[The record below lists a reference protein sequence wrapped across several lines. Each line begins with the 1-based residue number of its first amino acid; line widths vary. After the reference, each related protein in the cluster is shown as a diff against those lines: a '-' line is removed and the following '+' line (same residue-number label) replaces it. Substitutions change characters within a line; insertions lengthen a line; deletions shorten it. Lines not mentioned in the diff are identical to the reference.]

1 MSIERLD
8 KIIASQSTFSR
19 KDARNLIK
27 DGGVSVNGEVVT
39 SPDAAIDTDKD
50 TLALFDKAFRVKRFV
65 YIMLNKP
72 AGILSAAK
80 DARSKTVIDLLP
92 VTLYRRGLFP
102 TGRLDKDTTGFM
114 LITDDG
120 DFAHRI
126 LSPKNHVFKTYEAR
140 LREPLQEGTCVQ
152 LAQGITL
159 GDGTQCLPA
168 FVEVIEDEAQPL
180 VRVKI
185 REGKYHQIKR
195 MFAAIGNEV
204 LALKRTQIGELALDE
219 KLKEG
224 ECRELNSAEIAKLA
238 KDGPG
243 F

>member
-1 MSIERLD
+1 MSMERLD
-8 KIIASQSTFSR
+8 KIIASQSTFTR

-27 DGGVSVNGEVVT
+27 DGVVCVNGKTMT
-39 SPDAAIDTDKD
+39 SPDESVDTEKD
-50 TLALFDKAFRVKRFV
+50 EITLFGKAFTVKRFI

-80 DARSKTVIDLLP
+80 DARAKTVIDLVPLKM
-92 VTLYRRGLFP
+92 YRRDLFP

-126 LSPKNHVFKTYEAR
+126 LSPKNHVFKTYEALLAKELNDSDSKR
-140 LREPLQEGTCVQ
+140 LSV
-152 LAQGITL
+152 GITL
-159 GDGTQCLPA
+159 ADGTECLPA
-168 FVEVIEDEAQPL
+168 FVEVITQAEQPL

-195 MFAAIGNEV
+195 MFAALGNEV
-204 LALKRTQIGELALDE
+204 LELKRTQIGELRLDE
-219 KLKEG
+219 TLEEG
-224 ECRELNSAEIAKLA
+224 ECRELSQAEVSLIIS
-238 KDGPG
+238 D
-243 F
+243 

>member
-1 MSIERLD
+1 MSVERLD

-27 DGGVSVNGEVVT
+27 DGGVCVNGKTMT
-39 SPDAAIDTDKD
+39 SCDASFDTQTDI
-50 TLALFDKAFRVKRFV
+50 LSLFGKVFTVKRFI

-80 DARSKTVIDLLP
+80 DARSKTVVDLLP
-92 VTLYRRGLFP
+92 LSMYRRGLFP

-120 DFAHRI
+120 EFAHRI
-126 LSPKNHVFKTYEAR
+126 LSPKNHIFKTYEAR
-140 LREPLQEGTCVQ
+140 LAKPLVGVDSEL
-152 LAQGITL
+152 LAGGITL
-159 GDGTQCLPA
+159 ADGTKCLPA
-168 FVEVIEDEAQPL
+168 FVETLSQEDQPL

-195 MFAAIGNEV
+195 MFAALGNEV
-204 LALKRTQIGELALDE
+204 IELKRTHIGELALDE
-219 KLKEG
+219 NLKEG
-224 ECRELNSAEIAKLA
+224 ECRELSENEVLMIIN
-238 KDGPG
+238 D
-243 F
+243 

>member
-1 MSIERLD
+1 MPIERLD

-27 DGGVSVNGEVVT
+27 DGGVSVNGEPVT

-50 TLALFDKAFRVKRFV
+50 VLALFDKPFRVKRFV

-92 VTLYRRGLFP
+92 VKLYRRGLFP

-140 LREPLQEGTCVQ
+140 LREPLQDGACEH
-152 LAQGITL
+152 LAEGITL
-159 GDGTQCLPA
+159 GDGTKCLPA
-168 FVEVIEDEAQPL
+168 FIEVVEDEAQPL
-180 VRVKI
+180 VKVKI

-204 LALKRTQIGELALDE
+204 LVLKRTQIGELALDE

-224 ECRELNSAEIAKLA
+224 ECRELNAEEIAKLI
-238 KDGPG
+238 KD
-243 F
+243 

>member
-1 MSIERLD
+1 MSVERLD
-8 KIIASQSTFSR
+8 KIISSQSTFSR

-27 DGGVSVNGEVVT
+27 DGGVKVNGEVVT
-39 SPDAAIDTDKD
+39 SPDAKFDMESD
-50 TLALFDKAFRVKRFV
+50 TLSLFDKAFKVKRFV

-80 DARSKTVIDLLP
+80 DVRAKTVIDLLP
-92 VTLYRRGLFP
+92 EKIYRRGLFP

-140 LREPLQEGTCVQ
+140 LKHPLEDGSAER
-152 LAQGITL
+152 LERGITL
-159 GDGTQCLPA
+159 SDGTACLPA
-168 FVEVIEDEAQPL
+168 YIEVLEDEDRPL
-180 VRVKI
+180 IKVKI

-195 MFAAIGNEV
+195 MFAALGNEV
-204 LALKRTQIGELALDE
+204 VALKRTKIGDLELDDS
-219 KLKEG
+219 LKSG
-224 ECRELNSAEIAKLA
+224 ECRKLT
-238 KDGPG
+238 KDEVARIMKD
-243 F
+243 

>member
-8 KIIASQSTFSR
+8 KIIAAQSTFSR

-50 TLALFDKAFRVKRFV
+50 RLSLFDKPFKVKRFV

-92 VTLYRRGLFP
+92 ATLYRRGLFP

-120 DFAHRI
+120 EFAHRI
-126 LSPKNHVFKTYEAR
+126 LSPKNHIFKTYEAR
-140 LREPLQEGTCVQ
+140 LREPMPAGSCEK
-152 LAQGITL
+152 LADGITL
-159 GDGTQCLPA
+159 ADGTQCLPA
-168 FVEVIEDEAQPL
+168 VVDVIEDEAQPL
-180 VRVKI
+180 VRVRI

-204 LALKRTQIGELALDE
+204 ISLKRTKIGELALDE
-219 KLKEG
+219 KLGEG
-224 ECRELNSAEIAKLA
+224 ECRELCADEVMQLA
-238 KDGPG
+238 RD
-243 F
+243 

>member
-1 MSIERLD
+1 MAIERLD

-39 SPDAAIDTDKD
+39 SPDAAIDTEKDK
-50 TLALFDKAFRVKRFV
+50 LCLFDKPFKVKRFV

-80 DARSKTVIDLLP
+80 DARSKTVLDLLP
-92 VTLYRRGLFP
+92 VSLYRRGLFP

-140 LREPLQEGTCVQ
+140 LREPLQPGSCER
-152 LAQGITL
+152 LAEGITL
-159 GDGTQCLPA
+159 CDGTQCLPA
-168 FVEVIEDEAQPL
+168 VIEVLSDEEQPL
-180 VRVKI
+180 VKVKI

-204 LALKRTQIGELALDE
+204 IALKRTKIGDLALDE
-219 KLKEG
+219 TLGEG
-224 ECRELNSAEIAKLA
+224 ECREMKSDEIAKLIR
-238 KDGPG
+238 D
-243 F
+243 

>member
-1 MSIERLD
+1 MSVERLD
-8 KIIASQSTFSR
+8 KIISSQSTFSR

-27 DGGVSVNGEVVT
+27 DGGVKVNGEVVT
-39 SPDAAIDTDKD
+39 SPDAKFDMESD
-50 TLALFDKAFRVKRFV
+50 TLALFDKAFKVKRFV

-80 DARSKTVIDLLP
+80 DVRAKTVIDLLP
-92 VTLYRRGLFP
+92 EKIYRRGLFP

-140 LREPLQEGTCVQ
+140 LKHPLEDGAAER
-152 LAQGITL
+152 LERGITL
-159 GDGTQCLPA
+159 SDGTACLPA
-168 FVEVIEDEAQPL
+168 YIEVLEEEDRPL
-180 VRVKI
+180 IKVKI

-195 MFAAIGNEV
+195 MFAALGNEV
-204 LALKRTQIGELALDE
+204 VALKRTKIGDLALDDN
-219 KLKEG
+219 LKSG
-224 ECRELNSAEIAKLA
+224 ECRKLT
-238 KDGPG
+238 KDEVARIMKD
-243 F
+243 

>member
-1 MSIERLD
+1 MSVERLD

-27 DGGVSVNGEVVT
+27 DGGVKVNGEVVT
-39 SPDAAIDTDKD
+39 SPDTAFDKDKD
-50 TLALFDKAFRVKRFV
+50 TLSLFDKVFKVKRFV

-80 DARSKTVIDLLP
+80 DVRAKTVIDLLP
-92 VTLYRRGLFP
+92 EKVYRRGLFP

-140 LREPLQEGTCVQ
+140 LKHPLEDGAEQRLER
-152 LAQGITL
+152 GITL
-159 GDGTQCLPA
+159 SDGTCCLPA
-168 FVEVIEDEAQPL
+168 YIEVLESEDKPL
-180 VRVKI
+180 VKVRI

-195 MFAAIGNEV
+195 MFAALGNEV
-204 LALKRTQIGELALDE
+204 IALKRTQIGNLALDPA
-219 KLKEG
+219 LKSG
-224 ECRELNSAEIAKLA
+224 ECRKLTKEEVA
-238 KDGPG
+238 QIMKD
-243 F
+243 